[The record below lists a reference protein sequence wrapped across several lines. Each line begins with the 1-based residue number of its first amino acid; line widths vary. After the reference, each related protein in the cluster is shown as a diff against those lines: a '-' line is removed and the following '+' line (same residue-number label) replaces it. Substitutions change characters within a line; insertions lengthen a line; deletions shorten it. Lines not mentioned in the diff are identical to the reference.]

1 MEEDNN
7 KNSVLLNKGI
17 LTQAEK
23 KTIEDLLK
31 HDFIQEFVQDLK
43 MFNLKYIA
51 AKDET
56 ETRLKI
62 LNEDF
67 KTRYNRSP
75 IDHIESRIKTPE
87 SLIRKM
93 LRKNVPIS
101 IDSIEG
107 NIFDIAGIRVVC
119 MFLSDVELIVE
130 MIKNNPEFE
139 ILNEKDYI
147 SHPKASGYRSYHIIV
162 KVPVYLTT
170 GKELVVVEIQIRTLA
185 QDYYS
190 KAEYMIKYKFDGVV
204 PNEVQEN
211 LLDCANA
218 IAESDLKM
226 MSLHDKVLEA
236 NKT

>member
-1 MEEDNN
+1 
-7 KNSVLLNKGI
+7 
-17 LTQAEK
+17 
-23 KTIEDLLK
+23 
-31 HDFIQEFVQDLK
+31 
-43 MFNLKYIA
+43 
-51 AKDET
+51 
-56 ETRLKI
+56 
-62 LNEDF
+62 
-67 KTRYNRSP
+67 
-75 IDHIESRIKTPE
+75 
-87 SLIRKM
+87 
-93 LRKNVPIS
+93 
-101 IDSIEG
+101 
-107 NIFDIAGIRVVC
+107 